1 MIRSQSRAALISVVT
16 ILLACLISGCA
27 EVAPPPGGE
36 VDKSGPYLL
45 GSEPPN
51 GMVAVEAGNT
61 ITLFFS
67 EHIVEPSTDQAVFI
81 SPYQDEPPK
90 VKWKSN
96 RVIITLADSF
106 QVDQTYI
113 ISLTTEIRD
122 LRGNRLDSTAAI
134 AFTTGDVL
142 DSGRLSGHVYT
153 GDSPQAG
160 VLIGLYDV
168 ATLHDTTTY
177 DSLFPAYMSQSGT
190 SGSFRFDYLPDE
202 EYRLIAFLDKNKNR
216 LFNAARE
223 TFAVPD
229 RGIVVG
235 GEMPLDDLNLSLTT
249 QDSARPEIMSVRYTS
264 DRLLKVRLSGTIDP
278 RYLSE
283 NIAEA
288 TLTPTEP
295 AEEIKAAGLQED
307 AEKATSMLNLYFGD
321 LADGSYR
328 LQIRYDT
335 TLPALSYDSIVI
347 AAAED
352 KAEPQVLRFL
362 PDATPKFIRD
372 IQMLA
377 IFSEPLDTTRMTET
391 TFELW
396 RDTTAMLEMT
406 RQWLDPFRL
415 RFDTDA
421 LKPGQT
427 YQMKMIEFD
436 IVDRANNMLGDSL
449 RVFTFK
455 TLDSDSLG
463 SVTGRVSIELAT
475 RTGDPVV
482 LTFRQY
488 GTQYEYTLRADTG
501 SFLIDVPAGKYALS
515 GFVDSDGDGK
525 RSLGSI
531 YPYQYS
537 ETFAVYPDTI
547 RVRTRFETS
556 GIELQIK

>member
-1 MIRSQSRAALISVVT
+1 
-16 ILLACLISGCA
+16 
-27 EVAPPPGGE
+27 
-36 VDKSGPYLL
+36 
-45 GSEPPN
+45 
-51 GMVAVEAGNT
+51 
-61 ITLFFS
+61 
-67 EHIVEPSTDQAVFI
+67 
-81 SPYQDEPPK
+81 
-90 VKWKSN
+90 
-96 RVIITLADSF
+96 
-106 QVDQTYI
+106 
-113 ISLTTEIRD
+113 
-122 LRGNRLDSTAAI
+122 
-134 AFTTGDVL
+134 
-142 DSGRLSGHVYT
+142 
-153 GDSPQAG
+153 
-160 VLIGLYDV
+160 
-168 ATLHDTTTY
+168 
-177 DSLFPAYMSQSGT
+177 
-190 SGSFRFDYLPDE
+190 
-202 EYRLIAFLDKNKNR
+202 
-216 LFNAARE
+216 
-223 TFAVPD
+223 
-229 RGIVVG
+229 
-235 GEMPLDDLNLSLTT
+235 
-249 QDSARPEIMSVRYTS
+249 
-264 DRLLKVRLSGTIDP
+264 
-278 RYLSE
+278 
-283 NIAEA
+283 
-288 TLTPTEP
+288 
-295 AEEIKAAGLQED
+295 
-307 AEKATSMLNLYFGD
+307 
-321 LADGSYR
+321 
-328 LQIRYDT
+328 
-335 TLPALSYDSIVI
+335 
-347 AAAED
+347 
-352 KAEPQVLRFL
+352 
-362 PDATPKFIRD
+362 
-372 IQMLA
+372 MLA

-515 GFVDSDGDGK
+515 AFVDSDGDGK